1 VGPEEMPNPVPRLDI
16 DTEMFRPELSILLA
30 LEVSSELL
38 NSFIWMFPP
47 EFVEFGA
54 VELPQ
59 ALGFPGLGFPLG
71 FPPPPQPPV
80 LFEFD

>member
-1 VGPEEMPNPVPRLDI
+1 MGPEEMPNPVPRLDI

-30 LEVSSELL
+30 LEVSS
-38 NSFIWMFPP
+38 